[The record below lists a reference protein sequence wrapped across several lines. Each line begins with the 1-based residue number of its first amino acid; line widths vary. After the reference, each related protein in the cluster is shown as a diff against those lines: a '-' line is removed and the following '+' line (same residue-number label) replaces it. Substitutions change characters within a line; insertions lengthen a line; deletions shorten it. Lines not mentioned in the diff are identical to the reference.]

1 MMDGSEPSAE
11 GAAVGLR
18 ATDELLT
25 SRSLIFV
32 TGKGG
37 VGKSGVAAALA
48 LRTRSLGLTPL
59 LFECDAPNRPSPFP
73 GGKQVSEALK
83 EVVPGIF
90 GLNQNSD
97 DAVHQYA
104 IASLP
109 SKALA
114 DLLFENRVARLFLR
128 ASPSVNEMALIGR
141 IVQLVEAHESNGPVI
156 VDLHATGHALAMF
169 SAPDGIMRVL
179 RTGPVFER
187 AREVR
192 EVIFD
197 RSRCAVVTVAHPEEL
212 PVTELLEF
220 HEKLDEMGVPLGP
233 VYANGVFTDPAPGV
247 PDGALEALVE
257 GPPGAAGDAAR
268 DAMALRSWAR
278 RSARERDRLAE
289 GVADRGLTV
298 ISLPY
303 VCDLSPS
310 ETLAGRLS
318 DVLDARAEGHD
329 G

>member
-1 MMDGSEPSAE
+1 
-11 GAAVGLR
+11 
-18 ATDELLT
+18 
-25 SRSLIFV
+25 
-32 TGKGG
+32 
-37 VGKSGVAAALA
+37 
-48 LRTRSLGLTPL
+48 
-59 LFECDAPNRPSPFP
+59 
-73 GGKQVSEALK
+73 
-83 EVVPGIF
+83 VPGILA
-90 GLNQNSD
+90 LNQD
-97 DAVHQYA
+97 TGDAVHQYA

-141 IVQLVEAHESNGPVI
+141 IVQLVETHEANGPVI

-192 EVIFD
+192 EVLYD
-197 RSRCAVVTVAHPEEL
+197 EKRCAVVTVAHPEEL

-220 HEKLDEMGVPLGP
+220 HDKLDEVGVPLGP
-233 VYANGVFTDPAPGV
+233 VFANGVFTDPAPGV
-247 PDGALEALVE
+247 PDDVLKTLAE
-257 GPPGAAGDAAR
+257 GPKGSAADAAK

-278 RSARERDRLAE
+278 RSARERDRLAD
-289 GVADRGLTV
+289 GVAKRGLTV
-298 ISLPY
+298 VSLPY
-303 VCDLSPS
+303 VCDLSTS

-318 DVLDARAEGHD
+318 DVLQARAEGHY
-329 G
+329 